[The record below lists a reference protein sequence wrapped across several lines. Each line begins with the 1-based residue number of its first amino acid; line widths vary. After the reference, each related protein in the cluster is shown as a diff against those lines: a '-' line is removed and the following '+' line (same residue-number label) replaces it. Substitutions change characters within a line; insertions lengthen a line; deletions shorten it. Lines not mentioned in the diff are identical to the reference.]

1 MYNESTLLASVL
13 HLYPEKENPLQEGV
27 LAKAEVYWSVFIE
40 KLYANPWYLQR
51 MVERINANAEF
62 FDAMTLIEIGEAAR
76 ELRRELR
83 SGGFKPQHVAKA
95 FALIRAASYL
105 TVGMRHFESQL
116 KGGLVLLKGM
126 VAEMNTGEGKT
137 LTATLAS
144 CTAALAGIPV
154 HVITVNDYL
163 AKRDAE
169 TMGPLF
175 AALGLTVG
183 VVQSGMEAHDRQAAY
198 RCDVT
203 YCTNKDVVFDY
214 LRDRLVLRNKSSPIY
229 LQMKKLYGNDL
240 SFNKLLLHG
249 LPFAIVDEVDSV
261 LVDEARTPLII
272 SATVDSGEEV
282 RILAEAL
289 EIAQTLE
296 LDKDFSVIAHE
307 TRIVLHEQGKVS
319 IERYAERLNGV
330 WHGALF
336 REETVTQAL
345 SALYLYRTDEHYLM
359 RDGKVQIIDEHTGR
373 VMEDRS
379 WERGLHQL
387 IELKENCETTNRREP
402 LAKISYQRFFR
413 RYLHLSGMSGTAK
426 EVAGE
431 LGLVYGLPVVSI
443 PTHKPSRRRYFPNHV
458 FLTEDGKWQAIIERI
473 EELHLQ
479 GRPVMLG
486 TRSVVASEHASGL
499 LAKKGLIHRILNAKQ
514 DNEEAEIV
522 AMAGEVGRIT
532 VATSMAGRGT
542 DIKITEAAA
551 ALGGLHVILSER
563 YDSKRIDRQLE
574 GRCARQGDPGSF
586 ESFLSLQDALVAVN
600 WKGGRLWL
608 LKQLVSFRILPLR
621 WVGSTIIRGGQRKV
635 EKMHAR
641 IRKDLL
647 IIDDKMAQN
656 LSFSGQQE

>member
-1 MYNESTLLASVL
+1 MYNESALLASVL
-13 HLYPEKENPLQEGV
+13 HLYPEKENPLQESW
-27 LAKAEVYWSVFIE
+27 LAKAEAYCAVFVE
-40 KLYANPWYLQR
+40 KLRANPWYLQR
-51 MVERINANAEF
+51 MVRRINDHAGR
-62 FDAMTLIEIGEAAR
+62 FDAMALPEIGEAAR
-76 ELRRELR
+76 QLRRELR
-83 SGGFKPQHVAKA
+83 SGGFRPEHVAKA
-95 FALIRAASYL
+95 FALIRAASHL
-105 TVGMRHFESQL
+105 TIGMRHFESQL

-154 HVITVNDYL
+154 HVVTVNDYL

-169 TMGPLF
+169 IMSPLF
-175 AALGLTVG
+175 EALGLTVG
-183 VVQSGMEAHDRQAAY
+183 VVQSGMEAPERQAAY
-198 RCDVT
+198 RCDIT
-203 YCTNKDVVFDY
+203 YCTNKDIVFDY
-214 LRDRLVLRNKSSPIY
+214 LRDRIVLRNQSSSMS
-229 LQMKKLYGNDL
+229 LQMKKLYGNDA

-249 LPFAIVDEVDSV
+249 LPFAIVDEIDSV

-272 SATVDSGEEV
+272 SATVNSGEEIK
-282 RILAEAL
+282 ILQQAL
-289 EIAQTLE
+289 DIAQKLE
-296 LDKDFSVIAHE
+296 LDRDFSIADHG
-307 TRIVLHEQGKVS
+307 TRIVLNERGRAA
-319 IERYAERLNGV
+319 IERHAKPLSGV
-330 WHGALF
+330 WNGALF
-336 REETVTQAL
+336 RDETVSQAL
-345 SALYLYRTDEHYLM
+345 SALHLFRKDVHYLM
-359 RDGKVQIIDEHTGR
+359 RDGKVQIIDENTGR

-402 LAKISYQRFFR
+402 LARISYQRFFR
-413 RYLHLSGMSGTAK
+413 RYLHLSGMSGTAQ

-431 LGLVYGLPVVSI
+431 LGAVYGLPVVRI
-443 PTHKPSRRRYFPNHV
+443 PSHKPNRRQYFPDHV
-458 FLTEDGKWQAIIERI
+458 FQTEEGKWQAIIDRI
-473 EELHLQ
+473 EELHKQ

-486 TRSVVASEHASGL
+486 TRSVAASERASALLTERGL
-499 LAKKGLIHRILNAKQ
+499 AHRVLNAKQ
-514 DNEEAEIV
+514 DSEEADIV
-522 AMAGEVGRIT
+522 AMAGEIGRIT

-542 DIKITEAAA
+542 DIKISEEAE

-586 ESFLSLQDALVAVN
+586 ESFLSLQDALVTVN
-600 WKGGRLWL
+600 WKGGRLRL
-608 LKQLVSFRILPLR
+608 LKQLLSLRILPLR
-621 WVGSTIIRGGQRKV
+621 WVGTAVIRGGQRKV